1 MTGIFPVKKYKTE
14 SALNN
19 FWEYS
24 MIGPGEL
31 SSFFG
36 FTPEEVEALCRQY
49 GMDYS
54 ELATWYDGYTIG
66 NEPSIFNPSSVIKAT
81 QRHRCSSYWSATGS
95 YDQVA
100 SYIDMNIEGLKD
112 DIINMLAGGRCH
124 VDITGFANDMH
135 EVHTKQIKIPG
146 GNSLGYFLN
155 AA

>member
-24 MIGPGEL
+24 MIDPEEM

-36 FTPEEVEALCRQY
+36 FTPEEVEAL
-49 GMDYS
+49 
-54 ELATWYDGYTIG
+54 
-66 NEPSIFNPSSVIKAT
+66 
-81 QRHRCSSYWSATGS
+81 
-95 YDQVA
+95 
-100 SYIDMNIEGLKD
+100 YIDMNIEGLKD